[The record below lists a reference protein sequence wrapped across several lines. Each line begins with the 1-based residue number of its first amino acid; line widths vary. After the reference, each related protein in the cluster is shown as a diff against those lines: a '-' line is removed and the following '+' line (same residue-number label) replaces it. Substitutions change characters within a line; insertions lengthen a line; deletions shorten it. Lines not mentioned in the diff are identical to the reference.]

1 MTSDER
7 MDLIG
12 RVSLFNESTLG
23 FSFNHASRYLLTTG
37 VPGRGVHAGKAP

>member
-12 RVSLFNESTLG
+12 RVSLFFFENKVG
-23 FSFNHASRYLLTTG
+23 FRLDLSSRG
-37 VPGRGVHAGKAP
+37 HF